1 MLFNIL
7 RYYIPWDFLQ
17 RKRAVQKEITLL
29 YGNSSPTNFQLQF
42 KDQLRYSQNRPNI
55 FNYDM
60 LMAQT

>member
-1 MLFNIL
+1 
-7 RYYIPWDFLQ
+7 
-17 RKRAVQKEITLL
+17 
-29 YGNSSPTNFQLQF
+29 LQF